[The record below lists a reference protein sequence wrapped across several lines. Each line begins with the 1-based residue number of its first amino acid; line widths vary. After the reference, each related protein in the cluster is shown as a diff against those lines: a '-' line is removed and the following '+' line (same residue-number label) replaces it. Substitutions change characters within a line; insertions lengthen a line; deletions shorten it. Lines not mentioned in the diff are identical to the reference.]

1 MSAMVITSE
10 NFTEEVMQSKIP
22 VLLDFWAPW
31 CGPCR
36 MISPVID
43 EIAAEETGCK
53 VGKINVDDDPDL
65 AGAFG
70 VTTIPTLIVI
80 KEGKPIK
87 TSVGVQPKAEI
98 VKMIREAAAI

>member
-1 MSAMVITSE
+1 MSTMVITSE
-10 NFTEEVMQSKIP
+10 NFSQEVMQSKIP

-43 EIAAEETGCK
+43 EIASEETGCK
-53 VGKINVDDDPDL
+53 VGKINVDDEPEL

-70 VTTIPTLIVI
+70 VSTIPTLIVI
-80 KEGKPIK
+80 KEGKPVK

-98 VKMIREAAAI
+98 IKMIREAATN